1 MAIARENR
9 DYKKKMGQY
18 MTPLDTAKFFISKRN
33 YKLTDKILEPSFGEG
48 AFIIS
53 IIDRFIEI
61 YKPENISD
69 FVLSLLHKN
78 IFGIEMDT
86 QLYDKTIN
94 LIEKKYNCIIEKIKI
109 NLFNSDFFDINFF
122 TEKFDYIEGNPPFGG
137 SFDESKGI
145 RLDKLYGKYNGIKIK
160 KETYSFFTHACY
172 KLLKTDGQMG
182 FICSD
187 TFMTIPTMKGIRK
200 LMMDNQTNIITI
212 EYFSA
217 ETNYPM
223 VYFNLLKTKND
234 TGITIDD
241 NVIDKNLILLT
252 DTYSFNI
259 NIKYSPYFMGDKL
272 SKYIM
277 CSSGMTI
284 GDNEK
289 FLKKI
294 SNGKILETYDYDY
307 KIEPKT
313 IAKEVSRA
321 RLGKISTNIINSIN
335 QNEIEEVL
343 LIKPLDV
350 PKLIDISDVDY
361 KPYNKA
367 SNKKYFD
374 KPTTY
379 IYWKDNGKAV
389 LTFKKHGPWYLHGV
403 GGSNFFNKEG
413 LTWRLISNDIRCR
426 YLPNGY
432 ILDSGAPVGI
442 LKNGIEN
449 DELYFIIGWLN
460 TNLATDILKKI
471 INHTRNIQS
480 KDIERLPYPYWVS
493 FENKQKVISI
503 VKSIIGGSENE
514 NNISQIIENLFI
526 YQSK

>member
-18 MTPLDTAKFFISKRN
+18 MTPLNSAKFFISKRN

-48 AFIIS
+48 SFIIS
-53 IIDRFIEI
+53 VIDRFIEI
-61 YKPENISD
+61 YNPENISD
-69 FVLSLLHKN
+69 FVLSILHKN
-78 IFGIEMDT
+78 IFGIEMDME
-86 QLYDKTIN
+86 LYDKTIN
-94 LIEKKYNCIIEKIKI
+94 LIEKKYNCIIQKSEI
-109 NLFNSDFFDINFF
+109 NLFNCDFFDANFF
-122 TEKFDYIEGNPPFGG
+122 NQTFDYIEGNPPFGG
-137 SFDESKGI
+137 SFVESKGI
-145 RLDKLYGKYNGIKIK
+145 LLDKLYGKYDGIKIK
-160 KETYSFFTHACY
+160 KETYSFFTYACY
-172 KLLKTDGQMG
+172 KLLKPDGQMG

-200 LMMDNQTNIITI
+200 LMMDNQTNIVTI

-223 VYFNLLKTKND
+223 VYFNLLKTKSNV
-234 TGITIDD
+234 GITIDD
-241 NVIDKNLILLT
+241 TIIDKNLILLT

-259 NIKYSPYFMGDKL
+259 NTKYSTYFMGDKL
-272 SKYIM
+272 SKYIT

-289 FLKKI
+289 FLKKM

-307 KIEPKT
+307 VTEPRT
-313 IAKEVSRA
+313 ILKEISRA
-321 RLGKISTNIINSIN
+321 RLGKVSNNILNLINKN
-335 QNEIEEVL
+335 DIEEVL
-343 LIKPLDV
+343 LIKPLNI
-350 PKLIDISDVDY
+350 PKLIDINDVNY

-367 SNKKYFD
+367 SSKKYFVE
-374 KPTTY
+374 PTTY
-379 IYWKDNGKAV
+379 IYWKDGGKAV
-389 LTFKKHGPWYLHGV
+389 LSFKKQGPWYLHGV
-403 GGSNFFNKEG
+403 GGGNFFNKQG

-442 LKNGIEN
+442 LKNGIDN

-493 FENKQKVISI
+493 IENKEKII
-503 VKSIIGGSENE
+503 LMVKSIINNTENE
-514 NNISQIIENLFI
+514 NNISLAIENLFI
-526 YQSK
+526 K